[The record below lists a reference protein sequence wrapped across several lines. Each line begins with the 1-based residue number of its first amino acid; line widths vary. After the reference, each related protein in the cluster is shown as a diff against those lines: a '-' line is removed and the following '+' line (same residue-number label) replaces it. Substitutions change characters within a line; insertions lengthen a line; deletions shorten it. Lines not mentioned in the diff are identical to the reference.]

1 MPSLPLIFGTVVL
14 SFAAAAAGSLV
25 TITGTGSWFVDE
37 LIKPEWQPPNYLF
50 GPVWTIL
57 YFLMGIALAFILAQG
72 IHRREVKIAT
82 GIFLLQLFLN
92 VLWSYLFF
100 GWHTLG
106 AAAVEIVILWVV
118 IAVTIYL
125 FYRIRPFAAY
135 LLIPYIAWVT
145 FAAILTTVIWTLN

>member
-100 GWHTLG
+100 GCICSSAG
-106 AAAVEIVILWVV
+106 ILS
-118 IAVTIYL
+118 APPQL
-125 FYRIRPFAAY
+125 K
-135 LLIPYIAWVT
+135 L
-145 FAAILTTVIWTLN
+145 